1 ENLIIKEKIKPVLNE
16 KNFYFV
22 KNSKD
27 VIPGHFNWTEKGA
40 VTEVKD
46 QQQCGSCWSFSA
58 TGAVEGQLFI
68 KTGKLTSL
76 SEQNLVDCTTDCYGC
91 SGGFMDSALEY
102 VKNNGIMKEEDY
114 PYEAHNGRCRFKK
127 SKAVT
132 KIANYVFIK
141 ENDEKALQ
149 YAVANV
155 GPVSVAIDAS
165 GFQFYRNGIYDE
177 VFCGKT

>member
-1 ENLIIKEKIKPVLNE
+1 MGVNQFADITREEFLGKLNYQRKIKPVLNE

-46 QQQCGSCWSFSA
+46 QQQCGSYRCCRRPTIHKNWK
-58 TGAVEGQLFI
+58 I
-68 KTGKLTSL
+68 TSL

-114 PYEAHNGRCRFKK
+114 P
-127 SKAVT
+127 
-132 KIANYVFIK
+132 
-141 ENDEKALQ
+141 
-149 YAVANV
+149 
-155 GPVSVAIDAS
+155 
-165 GFQFYRNGIYDE
+165 
-177 VFCGKT
+177 